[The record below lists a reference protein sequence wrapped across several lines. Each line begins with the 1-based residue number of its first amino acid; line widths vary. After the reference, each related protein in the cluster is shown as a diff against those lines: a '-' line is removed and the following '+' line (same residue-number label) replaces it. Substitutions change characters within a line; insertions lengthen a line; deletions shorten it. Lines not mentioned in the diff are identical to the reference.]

1 MIFLSVVKNENGDW
15 VILKVITNP
24 INVRGN
30 KTGNTY
36 GDISKLDLDTRREE
50 GFWTQND
57 VYVNTGEYMVF
68 DSKVTTFDEQ
78 AVEVTNTYNYVLM
91 PLEDIRTDLKS
102 RVNSKRDQ
110 LYFNGFDF
118 NSHTFG
124 SGTATRSNVAL
135 FMTVAL
141 IDEANFPSDFA
152 FPDVNGD
159 LVDMDL
165 ATFKLFVKA
174 LSDFTRS
181 LYTKAR
187 SIRNAIDAATTYEDI
202 RAAASWDGEPL

>member
-1 MIFLSVVKNENGDW
+1 MIYLSVVKNENDEW

-24 INVRGN
+24 NNVRGN
-30 KTGNTY
+30 KTGTTY
-36 GDISKLDLDTRREE
+36 GDISKLSLDIRRDE

-68 DSKVTTFDEQ
+68 DNKVTTFDEE
-78 AVEVTNTYNYVLM
+78 AAEVTNTYNYVLM
-91 PLEDIRTDLKS
+91 PLADIRADLKS

-110 LYFNGFDF
+110 LYFNGFEF
-118 NSHTFG
+118 NSKTFS
-124 SGTATRSNVAL
+124 SGTAARNNIAL
-135 FMTVAL
+135 FMTAAL

-152 FPDVNGD
+152 FPDLSGE

-165 ATFKLFVKA
+165 ATFKSLVKT
-174 LSDFTRS
+174 LSDFTRG

-187 SIRNAIDAATTYEDI
+187 TIRDAIDAAETYDDI
-202 RAAASWDGEPL
+202 RAAANWDGEAL